1 MSGHLH
7 AAPEPSVTV
16 RTPGKVNL
24 VLRSG
29 ARRDDG
35 YHPLSTVFQAVSLFE
50 EVTATH
56 VAPGTGITLTV
67 SGPQADVVPL
77 DETNLAWR
85 AARAVAGHTG
95 MDADVALHIHKGV
108 PVAGGMAGGSADAA
122 AALVACDAL
131 WDAGLSR
138 HELTM
143 LGAELGADVPFALL
157 GHTAVGTGR
166 GDVLTP
172 VLTRGEFH
180 WVFAV
185 QDEGLSTPSVFA
197 RFDELSGTA
206 PAADHAEAAA
216 VAAGRPGAAGR
227 PDAAD
232 AGRRPDP
239 GDDAGL
245 MTALRAGDPTALGEA
260 LHNDLQA
267 AALDL
272 RPELGRVLEIA
283 RDAGT
288 LGALVS
294 GSGPTVAALARSRR
308 HALAIAAAWTSAGVV
323 ASVWTAT
330 GPAPGARITG

>member
-1 MSGHLH
+1 MTGHLY

-16 RTPGKVNL
+16 RTPGKINL

-29 ARRDDG
+29 PVQPDG
-35 YHPLSTVFQAVSLFE
+35 YHLLSTIFQAVSLFE
-50 EVTATH
+50 EVTATR
-56 VAPGTGITLTV
+56 AQPGAGITLTV
-67 SGPQADVVPL
+67 SGPQAGLVPT

-85 AARAVAGHTG
+85 AARAVADHTG
-95 MDADVALHIHKGV
+95 LDADVALHVTKGV

-122 AALVACDAL
+122 AALVACDML
-131 WDAGLSR
+131 WEAGLSR
-138 HELTM
+138 QELTQ
-143 LGAELGADVPFALL
+143 LAARLGADVPFSLL

-172 VLTRGEFH
+172 VLTRGEFY
-180 WVFAV
+180 WAFAV
-185 QDEGLSTPSVFA
+185 QAEGLATPSVFG
-197 RFDELSGTA
+197 RFDELSGTT
-206 PAADHAEAAA
+206 P
-216 VAAGRPGAAGR
+216 PGGGTV
-227 PDAAD
+227 P
-232 AGRRPDP
+232 GP
-239 GDDAGL
+239 GDDAEL
-245 MTALRAGDPTALGEA
+245 MAALRAGNPVDLGAA

-308 HALAIAAAWTSAGVV
+308 HALAIAAAWTAAGVV
-323 ASVWTAT
+323 DSVWTAT
-330 GPAPGARITG
+330 GPAPGARIIAR

>member
-1 MSGHLH
+1 MSAHLH

-29 ARRDDG
+29 AVRDDG
-35 YHPLSTVFQAVSLFE
+35 YHPLSTVFQAVSLYE
-50 EVTATH
+50 EVTATQ
-56 VAPGTGITLTV
+56 VMPGSGISLKV
-67 SGPQADVVPL
+67 SGSQADVVPL

-85 AARAVAGHTG
+85 AARAVADHTG
-95 MDADVALHIHKGV
+95 IDADVALHIHKGV

-138 HELTM
+138 QELTT
-143 LGAELGADVPFALL
+143 LAAGLGADVPFALL

-180 WVFAV
+180 WAFAV
-185 QDEGLSTPSVFA
+185 QAEGLSTPSVFA
-197 RFDELSGTA
+197 RFDELSGTTPGA
-206 PAADHAEAAA
+206 RVPQDAR
-216 VAAGRPGAAGR
+216 AGR
-227 PDAAD
+227 D
-232 AGRRPDP
+232 PDP

-245 MTALRAGDPTALGEA
+245 MAALRAGDPTALGES
-260 LHNDLQA
+260 LHNDLEA

-272 RPELGRVLEIA
+272 RPELHRVLEVA
-283 RDAGT
+283 REAGT
-288 LGALVS
+288 LGTLVS
-294 GSGPTVAALARSRR
+294 GSGPTIAALARSRR
-308 HALAIAAAWTSAGVV
+308 HALAIAAAWTATDVA

-330 GPAPGARITG
+330 APASGARIIG